1 MGIDFETVKRKM
13 SDVVITMYYL
23 STELRM
29 MSDADFIRLLEK
41 CENIVQKRW
50 AILLRYFF

>member
-1 MGIDFETVKRKM
+1 MGIDFETVKRKL

>member
-1 MGIDFETVKRKM
+1 MGIDFETVKRKS

-50 AILLRYFF
+50 VILLRYFF

>member
-1 MGIDFETVKRKM
+1 MEIDFEMVERKL

-41 CENIVQKRW
+41 CENVVQKRW
-50 AILLRYFF
+50 AILLRYFY